1 MKYFTFYISLIA
13 FFFFHDVHAQLDTS
27 EQNFTESKAVL
38 EKIKEE
44 NNFRRG
50 AFQIRTGLMS
60 IASNIADPLKLNSKN
75 QIPFVTVEGDFELG
89 NISRGVG
96 INMEATIGQN
106 LLGKKPGSANDTSSQ
121 IMFYQI
127 GPRYRFILDES
138 NIKNYFQMKLQYHA
152 MSNNFKMTALDQ
164 TALSFPKSHTAVLLG
179 FERSIP
185 ATISYDFKASFD
197 LFYIMDTKEIESI
210 NDIEKTGRG
219 IQLKGEGFYNL
230 QKNSRIGVMYSLSHF
245 VNKFTNQS
253 DTETGKS
260 SSTHTYRY
268 LGMTYSYLF

>member
-1 MKYFTFYISLIA
+1 MKILSLYLVTILLGLSNEA
-13 FFFFHDVHAQLDTS
+13 LAQLDTS

-38 EKIKEE
+38 EKIKDE
-44 NNFRRG
+44 NDFRRG

-75 QIPFVTVEGDFELG
+75 QIPFVTIEGDFELG
-89 NISRGVG
+89 NIARGVG
-96 INMEATIGQN
+96 INLEGTIGQN
-106 LLGKKPGSANDTSSQ
+106 LLGKKAGSANNTSSQ

-127 GPRYRFILDES
+127 GPRYRFILDEA

-185 ATISYDFKASFD
+185 ATTSYDFKASFD
-197 LFYIMDTKEIESI
+197 LFYIMDTKEIESV

-219 IQLKGEGFYNL
+219 IQLKGEAFYNL
-230 QKNSRIGVMYSLSHF
+230 QKNSRLGVLYSLSHF

-253 DTETGKS
+253 DSETGKS